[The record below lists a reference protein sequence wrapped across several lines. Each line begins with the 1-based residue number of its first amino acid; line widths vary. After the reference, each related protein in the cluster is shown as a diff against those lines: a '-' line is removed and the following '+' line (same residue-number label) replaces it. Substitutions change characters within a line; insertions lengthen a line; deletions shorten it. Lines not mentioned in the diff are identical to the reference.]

1 MHGYPQ
7 FPIALAERIFF
18 PVLMAYSLYDTRLQ
32 GIMGDVFNKLDWK
45 LVLRTPVKF
54 VDLQWSAGFVK
65 FYPFIKA
72 CHIFF
77 LRENA
82 RNDFQC
88 L

>member
-1 MHGYPQ
+1 M
-7 FPIALAERIFF
+7 
-18 PVLMAYSLYDTRLQ
+18 V
-32 GIMGDVFNKLDWK
+32 DVFNKLDWK
-45 LVLRTPVKF
+45 LVLRTRVKF

-88 L
+88 LWPLQVLQGFNDVTRSMVLILLPTDPFVYVLF